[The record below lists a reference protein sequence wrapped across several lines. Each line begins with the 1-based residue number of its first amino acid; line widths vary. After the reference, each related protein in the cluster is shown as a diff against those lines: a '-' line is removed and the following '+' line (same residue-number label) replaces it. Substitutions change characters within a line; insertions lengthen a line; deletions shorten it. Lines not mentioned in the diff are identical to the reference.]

1 MAKKRATS
9 PADLGANARSE
20 IIDGLTQA
28 LSDNAVSQQ
37 KAQNFH
43 WNVEGMG
50 FGPLH
55 ELFGKIYN
63 DHFAAQD
70 ELAERV
76 KALGGHAEGRL
87 AEYLKRSHIKESDAN
102 LSDKEMIKELR
113 DDQRRMSATMQEL
126 VSIADEHEDVVTA
139 DLATARAE
147 AHDKFAWMLSAH
159 LGTR

>member
-1 MAKKRATS
+1 MA
-9 PADLGANARSE
+9 
-20 IIDGLTQA
+20 
-28 LSDNAVSQQ
+28 DNAVTQQ

-43 WNVEGMG
+43 WNVEGMA

-76 KALGGHAEGRL
+76 KALGGHAEGRF
-87 AEYLKRSHIKESDAN
+87 AEYLKRSNVKESDGN
-102 LSDKEMIKELR
+102 LTDKDMIKELR
-113 DDQRRMSATMQEL
+113 DDQRRLSATMHEL
-126 VSIADEHEDVVTA
+126 EETADEHADVVTA
-139 DLATARAE
+139 DMATARAE